1 MTSRSKTALVPA
13 LPILGAFE
21 AGRITPFR
29 LGVLLALAMLGAR
42 GLAFSISET
51 GPFSTGNGTVPGDLR
66 EVRIGFV
73 LALVIGYA
81 PAAYG
86 WGVRSLRATLEGLRP
101 IFGERGEPLDLA
113 LAATGRLPIEARR
126 RWTAIGLALA
136 LAAPFLVDREPTLYL
151 VPGYWRPE
159 AVLNWLQALLA
170 GWLLACAFR
179 SLWAD
184 SQRLSQITDRLPRVD
199 LLDARAIAPF
209 GRHALRIALLTV
221 TVPSLFSLLASDFGF
236 LAVIALLAATGIA
249 VATTA
254 FLLPVRGVRR
264 RIVEEK
270 QAELGRVRRAIR
282 GDGGALR
289 ESPLA
294 AWREQMAVADLLA
307 YEARIEAVR
316 EWPFDVPTL
325 ARLLAFVLL
334 PIGSWLGGALVEQIV
349 SRLLD

>member
-113 LAATGRLPIEARR
+113 L
-126 RWTAIGLALA
+126 
-136 LAAPFLVDREPTLYL
+136 
-151 VPGYWRPE
+151 
-159 AVLNWLQALLA
+159 
-170 GWLLACAFR
+170 
-179 SLWAD
+179 S
-184 SQRLSQITDRLPRVD
+184 
-199 LLDARAIAPF
+199 
-209 GRHALRIALLTV
+209 
-221 TVPSLFSLLASDFGF
+221 
-236 LAVIALLAATGIA
+236 ATGIA